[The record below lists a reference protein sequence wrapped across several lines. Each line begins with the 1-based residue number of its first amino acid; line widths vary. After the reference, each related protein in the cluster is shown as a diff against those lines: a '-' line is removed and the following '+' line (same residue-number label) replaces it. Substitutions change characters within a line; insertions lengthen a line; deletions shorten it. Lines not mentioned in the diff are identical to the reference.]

1 MTILDKIN
9 QQKREE
15 VFTAK
20 SITSV
25 EELKSSRHFD
35 RKCNSLKASL
45 TATNSSGIIAEFKR
59 KSPSKG
65 EINPNVDVEE
75 VTAGYATSGAAGV
88 SVLTDKTFFGGSK
101 NDLIKARVK
110 NPELPLLRKDFMID
124 TYQVCEA
131 KAWGADVILLI
142 AASLTP
148 EKINELGAK
157 AHELG
162 MEVLLEVHNEEELAS
177 SPMEHIDI
185 VGVNNRNLKNFN
197 ESNFKASL
205 DLSPMIPADKVK
217 ISESCINDPS
227 VIKELRKSGYQGFLI
242 GESFMK
248 TADPAAAL
256 LTYISESKE

>member
-1 MTILDKIN
+1 MTILEKIN
-9 QQKREE
+9 QHKREE

-25 EELKSSRHFD
+25 EELSSSKFFD
-35 RKCNSLKASL
+35 RKCNSLKDALLSSG
-45 TATNSSGIIAEFKR
+45 SSGIIAEFKR

-75 VTAGYATSGAAGV
+75 VTQGYAMAGAAGV
-88 SVLTDKTFFGGSK
+88 SVLTDRTFFGGSK
-101 NDLIKARVK
+101 NDLIKAREK
-110 NPELPLLRKDFMID
+110 NPDLPLLRKDFMID

-142 AASLTP
+142 AASLAP
-148 EKINELGAK
+148 ERISELGAK

-177 SPMEHIDI
+177 SPMEYVDI

-205 DLSPMIPADKVK
+205 DLSSLIPSEKVK

-227 VIKELRKSGYQGFLI
+227 VIKDLRKSGYQGFLI

-248 TADPAAAL
+248 TKDPAAAL
-256 LTYISESKE
+256 LSYISESKA